1 MQRRSKQNTSDL
13 PLITADIGCKP
24 TGRSKTW
31 QRATKRHQKKNPSSA
46 LFTCGLFLLFI
57 VAGAFLLTHDFN
69 YVSHHPVNSNVDAT
83 KRATS
88 QKALSQYKSLQY
100 ALANADIVALYFAAS
115 WCSMSTP
122 VTESIEKIFS
132 TKDGLE
138 KRVLKP
144 NLALGDIGLEEAE
157 HKDLAIVYVSSD
169 RSEKSMLEYSRWNW
183 INIPFSSEEKSDI
196 KRQYRTCAKVEME
209 DLGIEPRR
217 YHIPTLI
224 IIDSATQGILSTN
237 GVDELDEY
245 GDDVLDHWI
254 QLQQLARSL
263 EDKYE
268 R

>member
-1 MQRRSKQNTSDL
+1 MQRRSNKNNGDL
-13 PLITADIGCKP
+13 PLTTADIGRKP
-24 TGRSKTW
+24 QGRSNTW
-31 QRATKRHQKKNPSSA
+31 QRSTKRQQKKNSSSA
-46 LFTCGLFLLFI
+46 LLTCGLFLLVI
-57 VAGAFLLTHDFN
+57 IAGALLLTRDFN
-69 YVSHHPVNSNVDAT
+69 FVSHHPVNIDAT

-88 QKALSQYKSLQY
+88 QKPLSQYKSLQY

-122 VTESIEKIFS
+122 VTESLEKIFS
-132 TKDGLE
+132 SKGGLE
-138 KRVLKP
+138 DRVLKP
-144 NLALGDIGLEEAE
+144 NRSALGDIGLEEAE

-169 RSEKSMLEYSRWNW
+169 RSEKSMSEYSRWNW
-183 INIPFSSEEKSDI
+183 INIPFSSKEKSDI
-196 KRQYRTCAKVEME
+196 KRQYRTCAQVEME

-217 YHIPTLI
+217 YHIPTLL

-254 QLQQLARSL
+254 QIQQLARSL

-268 R
+268 S